1 MTPVKNTIVVREFK
15 VATLDVRGDISLWI
29 DIGHVTRYILL
40 DNGIVVYPGMDDLLY
55 NIKNIL

>member
-1 MTPVKNTIVVREFK
+1 MTPVKNTIVVREFS
-15 VATLDVRGDISLWI
+15 VVTLDVKGSLWI
-29 DIGHVTRYILL
+29 DIGYVTRYIIL